1 MENATGVGSANCA
14 MLASRDREGQHML
27 FITEYTLKPHMTKS
41 EVKALMD
48 EFGKRGAGP
57 GEIANYVKVDGSGGF
72 TIADD
77 EDMSAAYETALAY
90 SQYMTFAISPILKID
105 DAVGPIFAYLG

>member
-1 MENATGVGSANCA
+1 
-14 MLASRDREGQHML
+14 MLM
-27 FITEYTLKPHMTKS
+27 IVEYSLKPHMSKS

-57 GEIANYVKVDGSGGF
+57 GETGNYVKVDGSGGF
-72 TIADD
+72 TID
-77 EDMSAAYETALAY
+77 EDEGMSAAYETALAY
-90 SQYMTFAISPILKID
+90 SQWMTFTLNPVLKID